1 MPQPIINPK
10 MAQNV
15 QDSFNGNTGLLGLK
29 KMFGSGPKEDPMKA
43 ALNKR
48 QQSLNEMKDQYGG
61 PAVKY

>member
-1 MPQPIINPK
+1 MPHPLMNQK
-10 MAQNV
+10 SAQAV

-29 KMFGSGPKEDPMKA
+29 KMFGEGPKEDPMKA

-48 QQSLNEMKDQYGG
+48 QQSLNEMKDEYGG